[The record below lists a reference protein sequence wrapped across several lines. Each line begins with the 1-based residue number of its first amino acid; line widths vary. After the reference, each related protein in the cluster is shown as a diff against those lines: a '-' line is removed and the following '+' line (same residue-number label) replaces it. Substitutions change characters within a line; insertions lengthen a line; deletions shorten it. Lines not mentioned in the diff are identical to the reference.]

1 MTTTLKPK
9 AYWIP
14 VFLVAMPLLL
24 WVFLDKLNSLDDFRI
39 GLVFF
44 LCFLILIFSLSSNY
58 KQYSIDSQTLKIK
71 DLIIRT
77 TKTIPLRDIV
87 NYQILDKKAGNALYQ
102 NLIIITQ
109 QKQYVLNGVYV
120 NGMKELYNE
129 LEKNIKKDT
138 L

>member
-1 MTTTLKPK
+1 MTTTLKSK

-14 VFLVAMPLLL
+14 VFLVAMPVLL

-58 KQYSIDSQTLKIK
+58 KQYSIHNQNLTIK

-77 TKTIPLRDIV
+77 TTIIPLQDIV
-87 NYQILDKKAGNALYQ
+87 NHQILDKKAGNAPYQ
-102 NLIIITQ
+102 NLIIRTQ
-109 QKQYVLNGVYV
+109 QKEYVLNGVYV
-120 NGMKELYNE
+120 NGMRELYNE
-129 LEKNIKKDT
+129 LEENMKK
-138 L
+138 